1 MKIFGYTLKNIFT
14 QRTVGDKHILVEISK
29 PMKIVVGLGNPGKKY
44 TLTRHNVGFLFLD
57 YFQKR
62 EIFSDWKYES
72 KFTADI
78 SQGSIAGEKILLL
91 KPQTFMNLSGVSLQK
106 VIQFYKLTAE
116 DVIVIYDD
124 KDMDFG
130 KIRIREIGSAGGHNG
145 VKDIIKYLGGEWR
158 RIKIGVG
165 KTPEGYKTSD
175 WVLSKF
181 TEEER
186 IDLDNEIFL
195 KVYKEIQTIFS

>member
-1 MKIFGYTLKNIFT
+1 MKIFWYTLKNIFT
-14 QRTVGDKHILVEISK
+14 QRTVWDKHILVEISK
-29 PMKIVVGLGNPGKKY
+29 PMKIVVWLWNPWKKY

-78 SQGSIAGEKILLL
+78 SQWSIAWEKILLL

-130 KIRIREIGSAGGHNG
+130 KIRIREIGSAWGHNG
-145 VKDIIKYLGGEWR
+145 VKDIIKYLWGEWR
-158 RIKIGVG
+158 RIKIWVW